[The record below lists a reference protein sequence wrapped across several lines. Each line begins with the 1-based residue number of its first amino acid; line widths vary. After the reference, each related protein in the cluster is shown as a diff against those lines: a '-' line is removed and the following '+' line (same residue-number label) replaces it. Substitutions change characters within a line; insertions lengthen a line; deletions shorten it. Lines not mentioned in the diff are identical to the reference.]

1 MTAASMTK
9 TKPQNSNSVSFATV
23 NNTPAEIT
31 EIMPKS
37 FRLGDSS
44 LKAKANRRRN
54 IGAADLHIVAN
65 VTDMKTS
72 DSLLRFISIAVP
84 SAVGTTLTK

>member
-1 MTAASMTK
+1 MTK
-9 TKPQNSNSVSFATV
+9 KNIPV

>member
-1 MTAASMTK
+1 MAAK
-9 TKPQNSNSVSFATV
+9 NIPV

-44 LKAKANRRRN
+44 LPREFLCQNNTTNKRNRN
-54 IGAADLHIVAN
+54 
-65 VTDMKTS
+65 T
-72 DSLLRFISIAVP
+72 P
-84 SAVGTTLTK
+84 

>member
-1 MTAASMTK
+1 MQEDKNWLRLKNGVTHYRCLEK
-9 TKPQNSNSVSFATV
+9 NIPD

-44 LKAKANRRRN
+44 LTRET
-54 IGAADLHIVAN
+54 V
-65 VTDMKTS
+65 S
-72 DSLLRFISIAVP
+72 E
-84 SAVGTTLTK
+84 

>member
-1 MTAASMTK
+1 MTK
-9 TKPQNSNSVSFATV
+9 KNIPV

-44 LKAKANRRRN
+44 LTSEILCQDNTWSTKNCKAQIRIK
-54 IGAADLHIVAN
+54 
-65 VTDMKTS
+65 
-72 DSLLRFISIAVP
+72 
-84 SAVGTTLTK
+84 

>member
-1 MTAASMTK
+1 MTK
-9 TKPQNSNSVSFATV
+9 KNIPV

-54 IGAADLHIVAN
+54 IGAADLHCKWKKHMHIIRQVSPCF
-65 VTDMKTS
+65 TRKFQRSCID
-72 DSLLRFISIAVP
+72 LP
-84 SAVGTTLTK
+84 

>member
-1 MTAASMTK
+1 MEYKAIQMTNENI
-9 TKPQNSNSVSFATV
+9 PV

-44 LKAKANRRRN
+44 LTREILSQNNTSNKNDRN
-54 IGAADLHIVAN
+54 
-65 VTDMKTS
+65 T
-72 DSLLRFISIAVP
+72 P
-84 SAVGTTLTK
+84 